1 MIRVAIIG
9 TAGRKEHSQYMSCR
23 LYAEMLKESHRIIT
37 EELKLDPTS
46 LQLVSGGAAWADFVA
61 VDLFNEQHYAALKLY
76 LPPESFTSAKRYHAE
91 FSRITQKNSLKD
103 IQYAVQSG
111 AECITCE
118 SVWPR
123 NTRIAEDCDHLIALS
138 FGKNEPETAGTLF
151 TWNKTKCPKIFV
163 NLLEFITP

>member
-1 MIRVAIIG
+1 
-9 TAGRKEHSQYMSCR
+9 
-23 LYAEMLKESHRIIT
+23 MLKESHRIIT

-46 LQLVSGGAAWADFVA
+46 IQLVSGGAAWADFVA

-91 FSRITQKNSLKD
+91 FSRITKKNSLKD
-103 IQYAVQSG
+103 IQYAIQSG

-118 SVWPR
+118 SVWAR

-138 FGKNEPETAGTLF
+138 FGKNAPETAGTLY
-151 TWNKTKCPKIFV
+151 TWNKTKWPKIFV
-163 NLLEFITP
+163 NLLEFIAP